1 MDLWDKINQDLKL
14 AMKEKDQYKLEAL
27 RAIKS
32 QLLLLKTAEGS
43 SGEISETEALKV
55 LQKMVKQRKEAAE
68 LYKAN
73 GREQLAEQELMQ
85 AKVIEQYLP
94 KQMSQ
99 QELEEELKKIIQQV
113 GATSIRDMG
122 KVMSVATKT
131 FAGRANNKAIAD
143 TVKKLLN
150 S

>member
-1 MDLWDKINQDLKL
+1 MELWDKINQDLKQ

-43 SGEISETEALKV
+43 TGEIPEAEALKI

-99 QELEEELKKIIQQV
+99 EELEAELKKIIEQV

-122 KVMSVATKT
+122 KVMGIATKT

>member
-1 MDLWDKINQDLKL
+1 MELWDKINQDLKQ

-43 SGEISETEALKV
+43 TGEISEAEALKI

-99 QELEEELKKIIQQV
+99 EELEAELKKIIEQV

-122 KVMSVATKT
+122 KVMGIATKT